1 MALTCLRFAQH
12 VSSLA
17 QACFDMTSLPARALL
32 VQPHWCDEI
41 LAGRKT
47 WEIRGSS
54 LGVRGRVALAAC
66 GTGTSV
72 GEITFVD
79 ALPVGRR
86 DEGGTLLAVPGNEI
100 HFMALPE
107 NMSKQG
113 VNDLNSIRYRR
124 CSVPAPYWRQ
134 FVDLGRPGILRPPA
148 GVLKRP
154 AAESVEEPVK
164 KVAREEVVRRFVT
177 ES

>member
-1 MALTCLRFAQH
+1 MRSWLGERPGKFAVAALASEA
-12 VSSLA
+12 V
-17 QACFDMTSLPARALL
+17 
-32 VQPHWCDEI
+32 
-41 LAGRKT
+41 
-47 WEIRGSS
+47 
-54 LGVRGRVALAAC
+54 VALAAC
-66 GTGTSV
+66 GTGTLV

-79 ALPVGRR
+79 APPVGRR

-107 NMSKQG
+107 NMSKHG

-124 CSVPAPYWRQ
+124 VWAWVLESPQRYEPAVPYRHPTGAVQ

-164 KVAREEVVRRFVT
+164 KVAREEG
-177 ES
+177 S